1 MRIFEIMSKPFMKSK
16 QQSLKLKGQQ
26 LKREKAAFKLEK
38 ERSDIQQ
45 TEQQLADVDK
55 PAKLPLSI

>member
-1 MRIFEIMSKPFMKSK
+1 MRILEIMTKPFLKSK

-38 ERSDIQQ
+38 ERSNVQRA
-45 TEQQLADVDK
+45 EQELADVDK
-55 PAKLPLSI
+55 PVKTPSSI